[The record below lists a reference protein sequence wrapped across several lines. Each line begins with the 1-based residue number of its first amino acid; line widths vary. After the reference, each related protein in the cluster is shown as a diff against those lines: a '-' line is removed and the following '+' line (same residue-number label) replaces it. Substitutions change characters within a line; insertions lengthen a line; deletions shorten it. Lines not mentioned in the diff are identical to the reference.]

1 MAYTYDRTAS
11 VKWDKVKTKRWME
24 QHVKD
29 HVDRQTDEV
38 NTTSLAEEA
47 ATEFDLYEDSKD
59 YKIPEEVFD
68 LAVDVGEAW
77 EKKNKKSASYSY
89 DRVATNLY
97 GNPMLSYENRLG
109 ALQATFTGD
118 VGKRA
123 FEYIDTLHRRLSSK
137 APYSEISGFT
147 SWDYGAAKDMD
158 GGSWGIRVWQKDASQ
173 YPDKDLD
180 PNIYIN
186 LDFKGDGR
194 VSVFV
199 EAGNKQLLSRTW
211 GGTSSSSS
219 ASSIG
224 MAVGEAWEKLLTGSV
239 DYGD

>member
-11 VKWDKVKTKRWME
+11 VKWDKGKTKRWME

-47 ATEFDLYEDSKD
+47 ATEFDIYEDRKD

-77 EKKNKKSASYSY
+77 EKKNKKASYNY
-89 DRVATNLY
+89 DRVANSLY
-97 GNPMLSYENRLG
+97 GNPMLSYENRLS

-118 VGKRA
+118 VGKRV
-123 FEYIDTLHRRLSSK
+123 FEYIDMLHRRLSSK
-137 APYSEISGFT
+137 DPYNKISGFT
-147 SWDYGAAKDMD
+147 SWDYGASKDLGD
-158 GGSWGIRVWQKDASQ
+158 GSWGIRIWQKDSSQ
-173 YPDKDLD
+173 YPDNVD
-180 PNIYIN
+180 PNIYVN
-186 LDFKGDGR
+186 LDFKADGK
-194 VSVFV
+194 VVAFV
-199 EAGNKQLLSRTW
+199 EAGSKQLLSKSW
-211 GGTSSSSS
+211 SGTSSSAS

-224 MAVGEAWEKLLTGSV
+224 MSIGEAWEKLLTGSV